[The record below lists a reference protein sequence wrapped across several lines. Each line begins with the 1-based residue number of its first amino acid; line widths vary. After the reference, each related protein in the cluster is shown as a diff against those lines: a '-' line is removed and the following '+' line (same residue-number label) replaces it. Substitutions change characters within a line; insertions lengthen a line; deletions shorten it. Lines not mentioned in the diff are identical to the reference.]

1 MVYDWDAASG
11 LAKRK
16 PIDVAKKL
24 LADAGWPNGRDAK
37 TGEPLVLYLD
47 TALGGMGDKS
57 TLDWLTRQFAKL
69 DIQLVVRST
78 DSNRFQEKLR
88 KGAVQIFFLGW
99 NADYP
104 DPENFFF
111 LLAGPKGNLAK
122 TGENATNYASTEFD
136 RLFAEMKNMEN
147 DAVHAPRRQAII
159 ARMNRILQH
168 DAPWIFGFHPK
179 SYTLRH
185 AWVHNRKPTGVG
197 NNILKYQRIDVAERE
212 RRRHEWNA
220 PVPWPL
226 GLLAAGLAALVL
238 PAVFSYRRRERGTAR
253 S

>member
-1 MVYDWDAASG
+1 
-11 LAKRK
+11 
-16 PIDVAKKL
+16 
-24 LADAGWPNGRDAK
+24 
-37 TGEPLVLYLD
+37 
-47 TALGGMGDKS
+47 
-57 TLDWLTRQFAKL
+57 
-69 DIQLVVRST
+69 
-78 DSNRFQEKLR
+78 
-88 KGAVQIFFLGW
+88 
-99 NADYP
+99 
-104 DPENFFF
+104 
-111 LLAGPKGNLAK
+111 
-122 TGENATNYASTEFD
+122 
-136 RLFAEMKNMEN
+136 
-147 DAVHAPRRQAII
+147 
-159 ARMNRILQH
+159 MNRILQH

-220 PVPWPL
+220 PVLWPL